1 MGMEPCAS
9 GLNRPVP
16 SRSWAE
22 SLSSRRIRLQIRL
35 PSAPVSTRSK
45 CTADWQ
51 IQDQV
56 RCIIPSHASHPAARC
71 CSISLAATFQCRVCA
86 FSGILWLHWSL
97 YWSAR
102 WGVDWSVDSLFLL
115 FGFELHPHRPAVIH
129 YLQIHQPAT
138 QSNSQDLRLGRK
150 MRCQP
155 RGPRSDLGRG
165 FESRRMVA
173 PWCLSVR

>member
-22 SLSSRRIRLQIRL
+22 SLNSRRIRLQIRV

-97 YWSAR
+97 HWSAR
-102 WGVDWSVDSLFLL
+102 WGVDWLSTPLFLL

-129 YLQIHQPAT
+129 HSVDFSGSPVLGHKPQRQT
-138 QSNSQDLRLGRK
+138 Q
-150 MRCQP
+150 
-155 RGPRSDLGRG
+155 GPRSDLSRN

-173 PWCLSVR
+173 PWRLSVR